1 MSDFQSEN
9 EGSIPFI
16 CSNILER
23 FGNPAGLISLSKWVR
38 LLPPELTKFYDMED
52 MITRCRV
59 VVPDKIYYV
68 ITQFVKQY
76 LEVDM
81 YESRDKNGKYGGF
94 DFSKFETKDA
104 LDFKE
109 VYEGIAME
117 YIRPVFVA

>member
-1 MSDFQSEN
+1 MRKRRHYSDFVQEKVFAMHESVLIYIDDMGN
-9 EGSIPFI
+9 E
-16 CSNILER
+16 E
-23 FGNPAGLISLSKWVR
+23 
-38 LLPPELTKFYDMED
+38 KFYDMED

-76 LEVDM
+76 LEVDL